1 MTEAMLGL
9 VPTYGPL
16 AVFVAT
22 VLSCFGVPVPGAL
35 VLLAAGSF
43 VASGEMALA
52 AVLFGGLAG
61 AIIGDQAG
69 YWLGAYGGENI
80 VLRLSRRHQFATAL
94 GAAKAFT
101 LRWGGLSVFFSRW
114 LVVPLGPPINL
125 VAGLLGMS
133 WLAFSLIGGLGEVVW
148 VCGYIAL
155 GYAFSQSIVAI
166 SALLG
171 DLAWFLAA
179 GAIAIFLGT
188 SRSCGGTPSLPPMVA
203 STYDLNQWSNVNS
216 GICGDR
222 SAPSPIAL

>member
-22 VLSCFGVPVPGAL
+22 VLSCFGFPVPGSL

-43 VASGEMALA
+43 VASGEMTLA
-52 AVLFGGLAG
+52 TVLFGGLGG

-80 VLRLSRRHQFATAL
+80 VLRLSRRHRFATAL
-94 GAAKAFT
+94 TAAKAFT
-101 LRWGGLSVFFSRW
+101 LRWGELSVFFSRW

-133 WLAFSLIGGLGEVVW
+133 WLAFSLVGGLGEVVW

-179 GAIAIFLGT
+179 GAIAIFLGLRVRAAAHRAFHPWKHRPT
-188 SRSCGGTPSLPPMVA
+188 
-203 STYDLNQWSNVNS
+203 
-216 GICGDR
+216 I
-222 SAPSPIAL
+222 